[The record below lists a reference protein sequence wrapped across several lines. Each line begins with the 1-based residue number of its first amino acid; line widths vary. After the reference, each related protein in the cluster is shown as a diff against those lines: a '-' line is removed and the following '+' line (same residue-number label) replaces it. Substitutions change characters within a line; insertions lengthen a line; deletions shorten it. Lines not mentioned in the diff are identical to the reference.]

1 MDLTRDSSKLAGRE
15 VRLVQTRQEDDLEQ
29 VDKDKVDKVDKGKV
43 RQEMNLEDREVRSTG
58 LTDQKREES
67 RSLSAAEKVTVV
79 SEEK

>member
-15 VRLVQTRQEDDLEQ
+15 VRLVQTRQEDDLDQ

-67 RSLSAAEKVTVV
+67 RSLSAAEK
-79 SEEK
+79 SDSGQ

>member
-29 VDKDKVDKVDKGKV
+29 VDKDKVDKVQGDKGKV

-67 RSLSAAEKVTVV
+67 RSLSAAEK
-79 SEEK
+79 SDSGQ